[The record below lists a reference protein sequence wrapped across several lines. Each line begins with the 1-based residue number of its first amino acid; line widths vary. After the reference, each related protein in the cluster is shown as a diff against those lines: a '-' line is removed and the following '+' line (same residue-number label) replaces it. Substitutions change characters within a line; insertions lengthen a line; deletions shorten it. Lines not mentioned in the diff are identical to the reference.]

1 MHNLRE
7 FDIERSSLIVQI
19 DYRSRFW
26 GLVHEIPRLYEAL
39 LRGLADFGVLDQNIR
54 SDSGDGS
61 LGGFKV
67 NLWMLNYAAHVQ
79 LSLTGAELRC
89 ENLKRVALDQLEGAF
104 VRLTEALVAAD
115 NDLAIQSYRV
125 TIELHGQPQ
134 GVATK
139 EFLATFVN
147 TPEKDELGPSLG
159 SGALFY
165 FGERPPVM
173 ISNFGVDLSGAIDGK
188 LYFRSVN
195 VLDGAAVGPPDVRNV
210 ILERL
215 RVSLEAVGLQADLN

>member
-1 MHNLRE
+1 MPNLRGFE
-7 FDIERSSLIVQI
+7 IERSSLIVQI
-19 DYRSRFW
+19 DYHSRFW
-26 GLVHEIPRLYEAL
+26 TLAHGTPRLYEAL
-39 LRGLADFGVLDQNIR
+39 LQGLADFGVLSQNIR

-79 LSLTGAELRC
+79 LGLTGAELRC
-89 ENLKRVALDQLEGAF
+89 DDLKRVTLDQLEEAF
-104 VRLTEALVAAD
+104 VRLTKALVTAD
-115 NDLAIQSYRV
+115 EDLAIRSYSV
-125 TIELHGQPQ
+125 TIELHGQPR

-147 TPEKDELGPSLG
+147 NPEKEELGPSLG
-159 SGALFY
+159 SGAIFY
-165 FGERPPVM
+165 FGERPPVTV
-173 ISNFGVDLSGAIDGK
+173 SNFSVDLSAAIEGK
-188 LYFRSVN
+188 LHFRSVN

-215 RVSLEAVGLQADLN
+215 RVSLEAVGLQADLD